1 MSIFNNTTYNKVAT
15 SVSIITA
22 LTVPTIATD
31 VYNTTSPIIAT
42 SSYDKSIDYSVSKQS
57 TIDNSSIKNNIEMLR
72 LLEID
77 ELNNE
82 IKLEFG
88 TNIIDTWI
96 PADGFLDKCC
106 LFIEVNNQEN
116 LVTSSENFELNL
128 YLALEDKL
136 NKSDF
141 FDMIALI

>member
-1 MSIFNNTTYNKVAT
+1 MSIFDNITYNKVAT

-31 VYNTTSPIIAT
+31 VYNTTSSIAT

-57 TIDNSSIKNNIEMLR
+57 TIDNSSIKTNIEMLR

-82 IKLEFG
+82 IKLKFG

>member
-1 MSIFNNTTYNKVAT
+1 MSIFDNITYNKVAT

-31 VYNTTSPIIAT
+31 VYNTTSSIAT

-82 IKLEFG
+82 IKLKFG

>member
-1 MSIFNNTTYNKVAT
+1 MSIFDNITYNKVAT
-15 SVSIITA
+15 SVSIVTA

-31 VYNTTSPIIAT
+31 VYNTTSSIAT

-82 IKLEFG
+82 IKLKFG

-116 LVTSSENFELNL
+116 LVTSSENFELDL
-128 YLALEDKL
+128 YLALEDKI
-136 NKSDF
+136 NKIDF